1 MNAADPPSPCNG
13 VCTIDAASQLCRG
26 CARTLGEIA
35 TWSSASAATKRAI
48 LAQLAQRQSVSSTS
62 T

>member
-1 MNAADPPSPCNG
+1 MADPPSPCNK
-13 VCTIDAASQLCRG
+13 VCTIHPVTKICRG

-35 TWSSASAATKRAI
+35 AWGGASTVEKRAI
-48 LAQLAQRQSVSSTS
+48 LAQIAQRQSASSTS

>member
-1 MNAADPPSPCNG
+1 MTADPPSPCNK
-13 VCTIDAASQLCRG
+13 VCTIDPVTQICRG

-35 TWSSASAATKRAI
+35 DWAGASAVEKRMI
-48 LAQLAQRQSVSSTS
+48 LAQIALRQSVSSTS

>member
-1 MNAADPPSPCNG
+1 M
-13 VCTIDAASQLCRG
+13 TQICRG

-35 TWSSASAATKRAI
+35 AWGGASAAEKNAI
-48 LAQLAQRQSVSSTS
+48 LAQVAQRQSVSSTS